1 MKNKNMDDRKIKEL
15 WDKIYKNKNVIIE
28 EMEEEDDNNQ
38 DVDDEGSSS
47 MVELISKLLN
57 SRNQVHIFHLQVK
70 DYAQHMALN
79 GYYDG
84 IGDLVDGVVESYQG
98 KYDIITGYSSEEY
111 KDFDS
116 NETVISYLKGL
127 ANDVESVRKQTKE
140 SFIQNQLDT
149 ISELLYSTIYKL
161 RFLK

>member
-1 MKNKNMDDRKIKEL
+1 MEEKKIKEL
-15 WDKIYKNKNVIIE
+15 WDKIYKNKNIVIE
-28 EMEEEDDNNQ
+28 QLEDEEDDQ
-38 DVDDEGSSS
+38 DIEDAEQDTNTSLVD
-47 MVELISKLLN
+47 LISKLFN

-70 DYAQHMALN
+70 DYAQHIALN

-84 IGDLVDGVVESYQG
+84 IGDLIDGVVESYQG

-116 NETVISYLKGL
+116 IENVVNYLKGL
-127 ANDVESVRKQTKE
+127 ASDVDSAHKQTKE
-140 SFIQNQLDT
+140 SYIQNQLDT
-149 ISELLYSTIYKL
+149 ISELIYSTIYKL

>member
-1 MKNKNMDDRKIKEL
+1 MKNKNMDDKKIKDL

-28 EMEEEDDNNQ
+28 EMEEEDDINQ
-38 DVDDEGSSS
+38 DVDNEGGSS
-47 MVELISKLLN
+47 MVELVSKLLN

-98 KYDIITGYSSEEY
+98 KYDVITGYSSEEY

>member
-38 DVDDEGSSS
+38 DVDNEGSSS

>member
-1 MKNKNMDDRKIKEL
+1 MKNKNMDDKKIKEL
-15 WDKIYKNKNVIIE
+15 WDKIYKNKDVIIE
-28 EMEEEDDNNQ
+28 EMEEDDNNQ
-38 DVDDEGSSS
+38 DVDNEGGSS
-47 MVELISKLLN
+47 MVELVSKLLN

>member
-38 DVDDEGSSS
+38 DVDKEGSSS

-116 NETVISYLKGL
+116 NETVIGYLKGL

>member
-1 MKNKNMDDRKIKEL
+1 MKNKNMDDKKIKEL

-38 DVDDEGSSS
+38 DVDKEGSSS

-116 NETVISYLKGL
+116 NETVIGYLKGL
-127 ANDVESVRKQTKE
+127 ANDVESVHKQTKE

>member
-38 DVDDEGSSS
+38 DVDNEGSNS
-47 MVELISKLLN
+47 MVELVSKLLN

-127 ANDVESVRKQTKE
+127 ANDVESVHKQTKE

>member
-1 MKNKNMDDRKIKEL
+1 MKNKNMDDKKIKDL
-15 WDKIYKNKNVIIE
+15 WDKIYKNKNVLIE

-38 DVDDEGSSS
+38 DVDNEGSSS
-47 MVELISKLLN
+47 MVELVSKLLN

>member
-1 MKNKNMDDRKIKEL
+1 MDDRKIKEL

-38 DVDDEGSSS
+38 DVDNEGSSS

-116 NETVISYLKGL
+116 NETVIGYLKGL

>member
-1 MKNKNMDDRKIKEL
+1 MEEKKIKEL
-15 WDKIYKNKNVIIE
+15 WDKIYKNRNIVIE
-28 EMEEEDDNNQ
+28 QLEDEDELQDNEEDNDTNTSL
-38 DVDDEGSSS
+38 VD
-47 MVELISKLLN
+47 LISKLFN

-70 DYAQHMALN
+70 DYAQHIALN

-84 IGDLVDGVVESYQG
+84 IGDLIDGVVESYQG

-116 NETVISYLKGL
+116 IENVVKYLKGL
-127 ANDVESVRKQTKE
+127 ANDVDSVHKQTKE

-149 ISELLYSTIYKL
+149 INELIYSTIYKL

>member
-1 MKNKNMDDRKIKEL
+1 MDDRKIKEL

-28 EMEEEDDNNQ
+28 EMEDEDDNNQ
-38 DVDDEGSSS
+38 DVDNEGSSS

-116 NETVISYLKGL
+116 NETVIGYLKGL

>member
-28 EMEEEDDNNQ
+28 EMEDEDDNNQ
-38 DVDDEGSSS
+38 DVDNEGSSS

-116 NETVISYLKGL
+116 NETVIGYLKGL

>member
-1 MKNKNMDDRKIKEL
+1 MEEKKIKEL
-15 WDKIYKNKNVIIE
+15 WDKIYKNKNIVIE
-28 EMEEEDDNNQ
+28 QLEDEDELQDNEEDNDTNTSL
-38 DVDDEGSSS
+38 VD
-47 MVELISKLLN
+47 LISKLFN

-70 DYAQHMALN
+70 DYAQHIALN

-84 IGDLVDGVVESYQG
+84 IGSLIDGVVESYQG

-116 NETVISYLKGL
+116 IENVVKYLKGL
-127 ANDVESVRKQTKE
+127 ANDVDSVHKQTKE
-140 SFIQNQLDT
+140 SYIQNQLDT
-149 ISELLYSTIYKL
+149 ISELIYSTIYKL

>member
-1 MKNKNMDDRKIKEL
+1 MEEKKIKEL
-15 WDKIYKNKNVIIE
+15 WDKIYKNKNIVIEQLEDEDEDQDIE
-28 EMEEEDDNNQ
+28 DENQ
-38 DVDDEGSSS
+38 DTNTSLVD
-47 MVELISKLLN
+47 LISKLLN

-84 IGDLVDGVVESYQG
+84 IGDLIDGVVESYQG

-116 NETVISYLKGL
+116 IENVVNYLKGL
-127 ANDVESVRKQTKE
+127 ANDVDSVHKQTKE
-140 SFIQNQLDT
+140 SYIQNQLDT
-149 ISELLYSTIYKL
+149 INELIYSTIYKL

>member
-1 MKNKNMDDRKIKEL
+1 MKNKNMDDKKIKDL

-28 EMEEEDDNNQ
+28 EMEEEDDINQ
-38 DVDDEGSSS
+38 DVDNEGSSS
-47 MVELISKLLN
+47 MVELVSKLLN

>member
-38 DVDDEGSSS
+38 DVDKEGSSS

-79 GYYDG
+79 GYYGG

-116 NETVISYLKGL
+116 NETVIGYLKGL

>member
-1 MKNKNMDDRKIKEL
+1 MKNKNMDDKKIKEL

-28 EMEEEDDNNQ
+28 ELEDEDDTTQEVEQNENT
-38 DVDDEGSSS
+38 S

-84 IGDLVDGVVESYQG
+84 IGGLVDGVVESYQG

-127 ANDVESVRKQTKE
+127 ANDVESVHKQTKE

>member
-1 MKNKNMDDRKIKEL
+1 MDDKKIKEL

-38 DVDDEGSSS
+38 DVDKEGSSS

>member
-1 MKNKNMDDRKIKEL
+1 MKNKNMDDKKIKEL

-38 DVDDEGSSS
+38 DVDNEGSSS

-116 NETVISYLKGL
+116 NETVIGYLKGL
-127 ANDVESVRKQTKE
+127 ANDVESVHKQTKE

>member
-1 MKNKNMDDRKIKEL
+1 MDDRKIKEL

-28 EMEEEDDNNQ
+28 EMEDEDDNNQ
-38 DVDDEGSSS
+38 DVDKEGSSS

-116 NETVISYLKGL
+116 NETVIGYLKGL

>member
-1 MKNKNMDDRKIKEL
+1 MKNKNMDDKKIKDL
-15 WDKIYKNKNVIIE
+15 WDKIYKNKDVIIE

-38 DVDDEGSSS
+38 DVDNEGSSS
-47 MVELISKLLN
+47 MVELVSKLLN

>member
-1 MKNKNMDDRKIKEL
+1 MEEKKIKEL
-15 WDKIYKNKNVIIE
+15 WDKIYKNRNIVIE
-28 EMEEEDDNNQ
+28 QLEDEDELQDNEEDNDTNTSL
-38 DVDDEGSSS
+38 VD
-47 MVELISKLLN
+47 LISKLFN

-70 DYAQHMALN
+70 DYAQHIALN

-84 IGDLVDGVVESYQG
+84 IGDLIDGVVESYQG

-116 NETVISYLKGL
+116 IENVVNYLKGL
-127 ANDVESVRKQTKE
+127 ANDVDSVHKQTKE
-140 SFIQNQLDT
+140 CYIQNQLDT
-149 ISELLYSTIYKL
+149 INELIYSTIYKL

>member
-1 MKNKNMDDRKIKEL
+1 MKNKNMDDKKIKEL

-38 DVDDEGSSS
+38 DVDKEGSSS
-47 MVELISKLLN
+47 MVELVSKLLN

>member
-1 MKNKNMDDRKIKEL
+1 MKNKNMDDKKIKEL

-38 DVDDEGSSS
+38 DVDKEGSSS

>member
-1 MKNKNMDDRKIKEL
+1 MKNKNMDDKKIKDL
-15 WDKIYKNKNVIIE
+15 WDKIYKNKNVLIE
-28 EMEEEDDNNQ
+28 EMEEEDGDNQ
-38 DVDDEGSSS
+38 DVDNEGSSS
-47 MVELISKLLN
+47 MVELVSKLLN

>member
-38 DVDDEGSSS
+38 DVDNEGSSS

-116 NETVISYLKGL
+116 NETVIGYLKGL

>member
-1 MKNKNMDDRKIKEL
+1 
-15 WDKIYKNKNVIIE
+15 
-28 EMEEEDDNNQ
+28 MEEEDDNNQ
-38 DVDDEGSSS
+38 DVDNEGSSS

-116 NETVISYLKGL
+116 NETVIGYLKGL

>member
-1 MKNKNMDDRKIKEL
+1 MKNKNMDDKKIKEL

-28 EMEEEDDNNQ
+28 EMEDEDDNNQ
-38 DVDDEGSSS
+38 DVDNEGSGS

-116 NETVISYLKGL
+116 NETVIGYLKGL

>member
-1 MKNKNMDDRKIKEL
+1 MEEKKIKEL
-15 WDKIYKNKNVIIE
+15 WDKIYKNRNIVIE
-28 EMEEEDDNNQ
+28 QLEDEDELQDNEEDNDTNTSL
-38 DVDDEGSSS
+38 VD
-47 MVELISKLLN
+47 LISKLFN

-70 DYAQHMALN
+70 DYAQHIALN

-84 IGDLVDGVVESYQG
+84 IGDLIDGVVESYQG

-116 NETVISYLKGL
+116 IENVVNYLKGL
-127 ANDVESVRKQTKE
+127 ANDVDSVHKQTKE

-149 ISELLYSTIYKL
+149 INELIYSTIYKL